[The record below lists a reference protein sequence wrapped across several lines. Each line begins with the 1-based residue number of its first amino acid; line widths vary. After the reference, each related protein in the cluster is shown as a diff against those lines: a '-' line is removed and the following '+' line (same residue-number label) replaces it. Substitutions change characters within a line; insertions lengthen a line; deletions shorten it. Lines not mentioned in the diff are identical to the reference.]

1 MSLITDLK
9 TLLAPYLGTF
19 NLLNQ
24 PSIAYE
30 NSNYSRD
37 ITGILCL
44 LPYISTT
51 PPTKLLGGANFF
63 EDRLVIRLINYS
75 TTPSLKLKNCL
86 EALYSQYD
94 VIDQVYTPGDKQI
107 FEQVKAVIKIYDLIE
122 Y

>member
-1 MSLITDLK
+1 MLLNELK
-9 TLLAPYLGTF
+9 SLLAPYLGTF

-51 PPTKLLGGANFF
+51 PPAKLLGGANFF
-63 EDRLVIRLINYS
+63 EDRLVIRLINYD
-75 TTPSLKLKNCL
+75 TTPSMNLKNCL
-86 EALYSQYD
+86 DLLYSQYD
-94 VIDQVYTPGDKQI
+94 VIDQVYTSGDKQI
-107 FEQVKAVIKIYDLIE
+107 FEQIKATLLIQSLTT
-122 Y
+122 